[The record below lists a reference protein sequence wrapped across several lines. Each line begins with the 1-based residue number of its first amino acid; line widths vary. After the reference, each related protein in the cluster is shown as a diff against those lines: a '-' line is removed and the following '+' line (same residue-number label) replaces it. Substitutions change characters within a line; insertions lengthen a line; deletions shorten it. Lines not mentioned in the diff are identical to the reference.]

1 MSNLRPILLM
11 ITAMGFFTIGDSAIK
26 VAARAIPS
34 GQVLAALGLFGGIA
48 FAALTRAQGH
58 RILAA
63 DILHPAVIARNLA
76 EITGTLSMVTALSL
90 VALSTTAAILQATP
104 LAVTLGAAVILRESV
119 GWRRWL
125 ATLTG
130 FGGVLIIVRPGAAQ
144 FDLNT
149 LWALGAMVAL
159 ALRDLLTRLAPSTLP
174 TLRLATYGM
183 ASLFPAGLVSLVMF
197 GEPLAPMNA
206 NTIAVVALAV
216 GAGVAGYWALTAAM
230 RAGDV
235 SVVAPFRYSRIL
247 FALIAGALIFG
258 ENPDRWTLLGAAITV
273 AAGLY
278 IFLREGRLKKSGG

>member
-26 VAARAIPS
+26 VAAQAIPS

-58 RILAA
+58 RILAP

-76 EITGTLSMVTALSL
+76 EIIGTLCMVTALSL

-104 LAVTLGAAVILRESV
+104 LAVTLGAAIILRESV

-125 ATLTG
+125 ATLIG
-130 FGGVLIIVRPGAAQ
+130 FGGVLIIVRPGAAA

-159 ALRDLLTRLAPSTLP
+159 ALRDLLTRLAPPTLP

-197 GEPLAPMNA
+197 GDSLAPMNA

-230 RAGDV
+230 RVGEV

-247 FALIAGALIFG
+247 FALVAGAVVFG
-258 ENPDRWTLLGAAITV
+258 ENPDRWTLLGATITV

-278 IFLREGRLKKSGG
+278 IFLREGRLKKAG